1 MEPPRRQRIVPLL
14 QKWQFN
20 TAGCWSSPSVWD
32 DFYVS
37 DQIYI
42 GELYKDRDVFDDS
55 LWYGEVLDQ
64 LRREVQPFV
73 ERRDFIGYFLDNEPE
88 LVPAQLFELYLALG
102 REKPGSRK
110 FIEFLKDYYSNDIK
124 ALKQEWGTTLQA
136 FERIP
141 GAAPPAF
148 YPPPMKQGVLPAW
161 RNRVAAYYYSRY
173 AAILRNLDPNHLI
186 LGVRY
191 RGVPELDLYNSLN
204 PFFDVNSVNLYLL
217 STGREAYDSR
227 SCPRGVR

>member
-124 ALKQEWGTTLQA
+124 ALKQEWGTTLQT
-136 FERIP
+136 FESIP